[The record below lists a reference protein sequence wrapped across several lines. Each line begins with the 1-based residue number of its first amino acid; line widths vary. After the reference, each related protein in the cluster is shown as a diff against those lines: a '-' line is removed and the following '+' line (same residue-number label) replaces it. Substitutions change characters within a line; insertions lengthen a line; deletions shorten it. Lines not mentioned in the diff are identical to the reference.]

1 MCCVCGG
8 GDRTGCLSC
17 PAGQISHL
25 GAETLDDCVDP
36 NCDADEYF
44 DTHYQIC
51 LPVEFESE
59 RSAVPTAMPGDPTA
73 LPIPAPTSA
82 PVLTPTPVPSPAPST
97 DTPTRALH
105 PTPLPST
112 AAPTPVRPIGVDL
125 LPTSVP
131 TAMSDDGPPDDT
143 DDWPDDADDWFVPGD
158 DWFVPEPTPEA
169 TPAPAPTM
177 LPTPTPTRTPVII
190 SSASLLGISCE
201 DFNAT
206 IFRLALDS
214 TIGAG
219 DATFS
224 TPACA
229 DRTAGGVEISTEV
242 TVALAIAH
250 ARGHYGRGAVEA
262 HIISVLDAG
271 TLEDHIQAIAAAHG
285 DRRRLGMSDISV
297 ASVAVNTFM
306 PTPAPTPVP
315 TSCAPVPSPSLAPS
329 NIKIPSPSLAP
340 RYDVTP
346 IPSSHLTAVPMPG
359 STLAPSTALSGT
371 SSAPTAAKEDDE
383 SSGLPVTYI
392 VIGVVAL
399 LIVGA
404 CACVMCLWQHMQAQA
419 KSAPEAMV
427 NVQARAAT
435 SAVV

>member
-131 TAMSDDGPPDDT
+131 TAMSDDGAPDDT

-219 DATFS
+219 DATYS

-229 DRTAGGVEISTEV
+229 DLWAGDVEISTEV
-242 TVALAIAH
+242 TVALAVAH
-250 ARGHYGRGAVEA
+250 AHGHYGRGAVEA
-262 HIISVLDAG
+262 HVISVLDAS
-271 TLEDHIQAIAAAHG
+271 TLESHIQAIAAAHG

-297 ASVAVNTFM
+297 ASVAVDTFM

-315 TSCAPVPSPSLAPS
+315 TSGAPM
-329 NIKIPSPSLAP
+329 PSPSLAP
-340 RYDVTP
+340 RFDATP
-346 IPSSHLTAVPMPG
+346 VPSSLWSPRLTAAPMPG
-359 STLAPSTALSGT
+359 STLAPSTARSGRRRRRTSGT
-371 SSAPTAAKEDDE
+371 
-383 SSGLPVTYI
+383 VTYI
-392 VIGVVAL
+392 VIGIATL
-399 LIVGA
+399 LLVGV
-404 CACVMCLWQHMQAQA
+404 CGFVMGLRKHMKAHE
-419 KSAPEAMV
+419 KSAPAAMV